1 MLNKIIDF
9 GVTFF
14 NEEQSKT
21 LLEEAKTILDNDKQ
35 KELGKDLDRILENKD
50 VIMIVTEENKELN
63 EKAKR
68 ILDDAKI
75 DIEKE
80 PSKEQQNQAKKL
92 LKEIIKILNSLSNV
106 KDSVEAS

>member
-1 MLNKIIDF
+1 MNKIIDF

>member
-1 MLNKIIDF
+1 M
-9 GVTFF
+9 V
-14 NEEQSKT
+14 
-21 LLEEAKTILDNDKQ
+21 
-35 KELGKDLDRILENKD
+35 
-50 VIMIVTEENKELN
+50 VTEENKELN

-80 PSKEQQNQAKKL
+80 PSKEQQNQARKL
-92 LKEIIKILNSLSNV
+92 LKEIIKILNNLSNV